1 MRKGL
6 SWALAVLG
14 VLVALLGTAVMVLL
28 GPDSRFSTGPH
39 PIDTDGIAVV
49 TAPKVITWADVQ
61 VDLLAEVPVRKPVF
75 VGIGNSVDVANYV
88 GKTQRLEVTD
98 FETPWK
104 PRTREVKGQPN
115 LPGAPTAL
123 DWWIDQ
129 SAGLGGA
136 SISTELPDETVS
148 AVILSV
154 GSTNLSGV
162 EVTLAYGIKG
172 GFYKGLALALLGLA
186 AVWSGWWLRRDAGM
200 WLAYEEG
207 PIIEEE
213 VVYVY
218 VDEDGVEHEMSA
230 EEAQEYDV
238 VDESVDVVEVAEPEV
253 IEPEPAVEPVPE
265 PEPAAEPVVPR
276 IPGVMT
282 AAEIAAAAD
291 AAPEPAPA
299 PVPEPEPEPEP
310 EPVPEPVPEPAP
322 EPAGDERVVYVFVD
336 EDGVEHEVGED
347 ELGEFEIVDDEDE
360 S

>member
-1 MRKGL
+1 MRKRL
-6 SWALAVLG
+6 SWALSVLG
-14 VLVALLGTAVMVLL
+14 VLIVLLGAGVMVLL

-49 TAPKVITWADVQ
+49 TAPKVISWADVQ
-61 VDLLAEVPVRKPVF
+61 VDLRAEVPVRKPVF

-104 PRTREVKGQPN
+104 PRTREIKGRAN

-123 DWWIDQ
+123 DWWIEQ

-172 GFYKGLALALLGLA
+172 GFYKGLALLFLGLA
-186 AVWSGWWLRRDAGM
+186 AVWSSWWLRHDAGM

-207 PIIEEE
+207 PIVEEE
-213 VVYVY
+213 VMYVY

-230 EEAQEYDV
+230 EEAQEYDIV
-238 VDESVDVVEVAEPEV
+238 EESVDVVEVAEPEV
-253 IEPEPAVEPVPE
+253 IDPEPFVEPMP
-265 PEPAAEPVVPR
+265 EPVVPR

-282 AAEIAAAAD
+282 AAEIAAAD
-291 AAPEPAPA
+291 SAPEPEPEPV

-310 EPVPEPVPEPAP
+310 DPVPEPEPVP